1 MLRYF
6 LENNLL
12 NITDEHPETWEEAI
26 RVAGKVMKQDKLVTD
41 DYIDSVIADVKK
53 YGPYIVIVP
62 GVAMPHSKADS
73 EGVLGT
79 GIGLTILPEPVS
91 FDESDPDK
99 SAKLFFMLAA
109 KDNNT
114 HVKNIAHLSD
124 MLMEDNMIYDLS
136 KVKNLDDYKA
146 VMKKHNM

>member
-1 MLRYF
+1 
-6 LENNLL
+6 
-12 NITDEHPETWEEAI
+12 
-26 RVAGKVMKQDKLVTD
+26 
-41 DYIDSVIADVKK
+41 
-53 YGPYIVIVP
+53 
-62 GVAMPHSKADS
+62 
-73 EGVLGT
+73 
-79 GIGLTILPEPVS
+79 LPEPVS

-124 MLMEDNMIYDLS
+124 MLMEDNMIDDLS

-146 VMKKHNM
+146 VMKKHNI